1 MVGQFM
7 DVKEQI
13 KMADFTLELEGFR
26 GPLGLLLDLIER
38 EKLRVND
45 VSLAKVS
52 DDYIEYIQDRSEIPL
67 SQTSQFIVVASTL
80 LLIKSRSL
88 LPTLELSEE
97 EDEDIRD
104 LEKRLKLYREVRRAT
119 KLIRNRWGKKFFLPT
134 FRPIEIKFSPG
145 SDITKENLH
154 LSLKNALDALPSF
167 DKAPTAKVSKEIS
180 LEEMIENLTERI
192 RSAASSSFNKITE
205 KASKIEGI
213 VNFLALLELV
223 KRGTL
228 SVTQDEHFS
237 DIDFDNEEVDT
248 PHYG

>member
-1 MVGQFM
+1 MS
-7 DVKEQI
+7 
-13 KMADFTLELEGFR
+13 DFTLELEGFR

-38 EKLRVND
+38 EKLRIND

-52 DDYIEYIQDRSEIPL
+52 DDYIEYIQDREAIPL
-67 SQTSQFIVVASTL
+67 SQTSQFVVVASTL

-88 LPTLELSEE
+88 LPSLELSEE

-104 LEKRLKLYREVRRAT
+104 LENRLKMYKKVRRAT
-119 KLIRNRWGKKFFLPT
+119 KLIKNRWGKKLFLPT
-134 FRPIEIKFSPG
+134 FKPTEIKFSPG
-145 SDITKENLH
+145 GDVKKENLH
-154 LSLKNALDALPSF
+154 ISLKGALDALPSF
-167 DKAPTAKVSKEIS
+167 DKAPTAKVSKEVS
-180 LEEMIENLTERI
+180 LEEMIEDLTERI
-192 RSAASSSFNKITE
+192 RSATTSSFNKITE

-228 SVTQDEHFS
+228 SVTQEKHFS